1 MSFNKRGGYDRRPD
15 RPDRS
20 DRPARREGG
29 GDWQPRDRAG
39 GGDRPYQ
46 PRGGMGRPGGPGR
59 PSGPGGPGGGGR
71 PYQPR
76 PQFDRPPDEGAMSI
90 RLDPRRVGVLKQLA
104 ADADQRPGDL
114 VRQWVEERID
124 AARHG
129 APDAAP
135 TGGVATRL
143 NELTARVAALEAAA
157 GRGASQ
163 SATAPATAP
172 KEEARPEPAAEA
184 SSSEPGPESPP
195 TPGSTAK
202 RTPANR
208 VSAAPAGER
217 VALHDEMIAVLRER
231 GSMTAGELAGVIAER
246 GRYTPPRSGKPLD
259 AAMVSQRVSNPTYR
273 SRFTRDQG
281 RIGLAE

>member
-1 MSFNKRGGYDRRPD
+1 MSFNKRGGFDRRPD
-15 RPDRS
+15 RQDRS

-29 GDWQPRDRAG
+29 GDWQPRDRSG

-46 PRGGMGRPGGPGR
+46 PRGGMGRPG
-59 PSGPGGPGGGGR
+59 GPGGPGGGGR

-129 APDAAP
+129 SPDAAP

-143 NELTARVAALEAAA
+143 NELAARIAALEAAA
-157 GRGASQ
+157 KGASQ
-163 SATAPATAP
+163 ASKAPA
-172 KEEARPEPAAEA
+172 AALDEQPQA
-184 SSSEPGPESPP
+184 ERDQATESAAQPLP
-195 TPGSTAK
+195 VPGSPAK
-202 RTPANR
+202 RKPAHKVN
-208 VSAAPAGER
+208 AAPAGER

-231 GSMTAGELAGVIAER
+231 GAMTAGELAGAIAER
-246 GRYTPPRSGKPLD
+246 GRYAPPRSGKPLD